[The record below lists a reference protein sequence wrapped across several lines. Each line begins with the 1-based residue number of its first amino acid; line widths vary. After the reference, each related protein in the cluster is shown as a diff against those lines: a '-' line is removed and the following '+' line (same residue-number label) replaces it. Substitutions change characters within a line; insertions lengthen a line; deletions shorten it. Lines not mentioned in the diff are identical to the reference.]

1 MNGFGVKRR
10 IKKQSDKRTEVISK
24 DLHFV
29 VPNKEILR

>member
-1 MNGFGVKRR
+1 MSGSGVKRR
-10 IKKQSDKRTEVISK
+10 INKQSDKRTEGITK